1 MSTSHTT
8 TGTPVRRPQWWR
20 AAADIASANRLAV
33 LGFVGLLL
41 VVAVAGGPVVR
52 VFTDL
57 DQSIVRGVLVASPG
71 FMLALGL
78 IVVLVQ
84 TGAHVAAGMTRRSFL
99 RAATATSVLGVVIV
113 GLGGTLALVVEGA
126 VYRSLDI
133 PHGGFGTGPAGVAT
147 GLWDEGIAVTVGV
160 CTLASLAGVLAGL
173 AVGAGFQRFG
183 GLKGSVYLPL
193 GALTLIAAMSQFD
206 AHSADSLADRT
217 GLGPSALAG
226 LVGALTVVC
235 AVVVVATLR
244 SSPFRTPQA

>member
-1 MSTSHTT
+1 
-8 TGTPVRRPQWWR
+8 
-20 AAADIASANRLAV
+20 
-33 LGFVGLLL
+33 
-41 VVAVAGGPVVR
+41 
-52 VFTDL
+52 
-57 DQSIVRGVLVASPG
+57 
-71 FMLALGL
+71 
-78 IVVLVQ
+78 
-84 TGAHVAAGMTRRSFL
+84 MTRRSFL

-244 SSPFRTPQA
+244 STPIRTPQA

>member
-99 RAATATSVLGVVIV
+99 RAATATSVL
-113 GLGGTLALVVEGA
+113 GA

-244 SSPFRTPQA
+244 STPIRTPQA